1 MAMTDKPAAPRGR
14 PVTNE
19 IDPIPAS
26 PEAIAKAIFRAA
38 KLTEGSKSKPTRKK
52 PN

>member
-1 MAMTDKPAAPRGR
+1 MTDKPANPRGR

-19 IDPIPAS
+19 IEPIPAT
-26 PEAIAKAIFRAA
+26 PEQIAKAIFRAA
-38 KLTEGSKSKPTRKK
+38 DKKVKAKKTKGKRK